1 MDNLVSLEYIWL
13 DGLGD
18 IRSKTRILPVSKL
31 DGEIPK
37 WNYDGSSTYQRH
49 TSDSEVILY
58 PKKQYNDFS
67 RVNPHLFV
75 LCETNDPACTRRL
88 ARKIFEESP
97 GNKPMFGFEQEF
109 FILERGKEKFFGT
122 DLPEDENSYCSVG
135 ANKCFARKF
144 TEKVMNCA
152 LLCGINLTGFNW
164 EVAPGQAE
172 FQVCSYGL
180 EAADDLILLRYL
192 LQKIG
197 EEFNYQ
203 ISFHPK
209 PILEWNGSGL
219 HTNYSTQA
227 MREEG
232 GIEEIMGAL
241 IKLEKTYIEDRHLFG
256 HDNELRLTGDHETS
270 AYNTFTWGV
279 GSRDTSIRIPKE
291 TIEKQCGYFE
301 DRRPGSNANPYLVTA
316 NLFKVTCLD
325 GTSIYNSHPHVIPKN
340 KSTIKFW

>member
-1 MDNLVSLEYIWL
+1 MDNLVVVEYVWL

-31 DGEIPK
+31 NGEIPK
-37 WNYDGSSTYQRH
+37 WNYDGSSTHQRH

-58 PKKQYNDFS
+58 PKKQYNDSYRGF
-67 RVNPHLFV
+67 PHLIV
-75 LCETNDPACTRRL
+75 LCETNDPACTRTL
-88 ARKIFEESP
+88 ARKIFEESS
-97 GNKPMFGFEQEF
+97 GHKPMFGFEQEF
-109 FILERGKEKFFGT
+109 FIRERGKGKPFGT

-135 ANKCFARKF
+135 AKTCFARPF
-144 TEKVMNCA
+144 IERVMKYA
-152 LLCGINLTGFNW
+152 LLCKINLTGFNW

-197 EEFNYQ
+197 EDFDYQ
-203 ISFHPK
+203 ILFHPK
-209 PILEWNGSGL
+209 PIGQWNGSGL

-241 IKLEKTYIEDRHLFG
+241 IRLEKTHDDDQHLFG
-256 HDNELRLTGDHETS
+256 HNNQLRLTGTHETS
-270 AYNTFTWGV
+270 DYKTFTWGV
-279 GSRDTSIRIPKE
+279 GSRDTSIRIPQE
-291 TIEKQCGYFE
+291 TNEKQCGYFE
-301 DRRPGSNANPYLVTA
+301 DRRPGGNANPYLVAA

-325 GTSIYNSHPHVIPKN
+325 GTSIYNSHPHVIPKS